1 MSVAPLHPASLIP
14 TSLHEPALIALMRQR
29 ITVEMVS
36 YIAEQAVQVVSL
48 NDEPESLPTP
58 PRTPQKL
65 SPTQNERQANLGIPS
80 LIDFIVVLVH
90 NSRVHV
96 ASLLATLV
104 YLERLR
110 NKLPRMARGRRI

>member
-1 MSVAPLHPASLIP
+1 
-14 TSLHEPALIALMRQR
+14 
-29 ITVEMVS
+29 MVS